1 MRLID
6 NRKLQTAAIAALL
19 FYIVSS
25 PITYSITEGLF
36 GGFIKIADHTGC
48 PTGNGLIVHT
58 IVYGLVSYVI
68 MIA

>member
-1 MRLID
+1 VD
-6 NRKLQTAAIAALL
+6 GLL
-19 FYIVSS
+19 
-25 PITYSITEGLF
+25 
-36 GGFIKIADHTGC
+36 GGVFKIADHTGC